1 MLFPGL
7 LVPKDCVFQSPD
19 PALAFFRV
27 LGLEVERLAV
37 DCDDES
43 RVVLEET
50 KHVGITP
57 ATKIS
62 YVVLVVCLD
71 WMRKS

>member
-43 RVVLEET
+43 RVVLEEKKT
-50 KHVGITP
+50 K
-57 ATKIS
+57 K
-62 YVVLVVCLD
+62 
-71 WMRKS
+71 